1 MQRYAVRNAAD
12 PAEEECQRQ
21 ASPKPLGPVDA
32 GPGAKTNPMMWI
44 VRLALRRPYTFVVF
58 ALLVL
63 IVGVF
68 SIESMPTDIF
78 PNIDIPVVTVVWV
91 FTGLSAD
98 QVANRIVTNAERG
111 MTTTVNDIEH
121 IESTSLVGLAVIKVY
136 FHPGVNVGNA
146 VGQITAISQS
156 QLRFLPPGS
165 TPPFIIQ
172 YNASSVPIMQLGLS
186 GQGLNEQ
193 QLNDLAT
200 NTIRLYF
207 ATIEGAQSPYP
218 YGGKQ
223 RQIEV
228 DIDPNALQARGL
240 SPADVV
246 TAIGNQNLIA
256 PSGTI
261 KLDRFEYQV
270 ETNSQPPLVQ
280 QLNDLPIKA
289 VNGTIVYIHD
299 VAHVRDGNPPQT
311 NIVRVDGHRAIMM
324 NILKIGSASTLDII
338 KGVRG
343 VITSPYVLGQLPPAL
358 KITALADQ
366 SIFVRNSIDGVVHE
380 AIIAACLTAVMI
392 LVFLGSWRS
401 TIIIAVSI
409 PLSILCSLI
418 VLDTLHQTINIMTL
432 GGMALAVGILVDDAT
447 VAIENI
453 NRYLEIGK
461 DLEQAILDG
470 SAQIATPAFVS
481 TLAICI
487 VFVPIFFLTGV
498 AHYLFVPMAEAVVF
512 AMLAS
517 YFLSRTLVPT
527 MAKYLLREHDDA
539 EAARKQ
545 ASRNPFTRFQRGFET
560 AFERFRHAYLRLL
573 VFCADHAAAFIVIF
587 LVFMAGSGLAL
598 TPWLGA
604 DFFPSVDSGQFTIH
618 VRAHTGTRIEETA
631 ALCDRIE
638 QTIRQQIP
646 PDELATILDNIGLP
660 YSALNLSY
668 SVSAPVGPSDA
679 DIQVQLAP
687 KHHPTDAYVQ
697 RIRKA
702 LAAQYPGV
710 TFYRVPV
717 DIVTQILNF
726 GLASPI
732 DIQIIGPNLYA
743 NRALAERMLNE
754 VRYVPGAVDA
764 RIQQP
769 FNYPNFTVNV
779 DRTRAQ
785 ATGLTQQNVAQS
797 LLVALSG
804 SFQTSP
810 SFYLDPRNGV
820 SYSVAVQTPQYKLDS
835 MPELKSLPI
844 TGAVAPQVQGASPST
859 VAPGSDASARTGAS
873 FTGAP
878 GAGKPVQIL
887 GNLASF
893 VPGAEQATVSHY
905 DVQPVIDI
913 FTNVEGADL
922 GSVTK
927 AMQRIVEEHQKDLP
941 RGSQIILRGQ
951 SETMYRS
958 YIGLLSGL
966 AFSILLVYLLIVV
979 NFQSWLDPFL
989 IVAALP
995 AALAGIVW
1003 FLFLTGT
1010 RLSVPALTGAIMCMG
1025 VATANSILVVSFA
1038 REQLEIL
1045 VGDARTAALNA
1056 GFVRLRP
1063 VLMTALAMIIGMVPM
1078 SLGLGEGGEQ
1088 NAPLGRA
1095 VIGGLL
1101 LATGATL
1108 FFVPVFFSVVHGW
1121 LERRRRAKQPA
1132 GQNAGRDELE

>member
-1 MQRYAVRNAAD
+1 
-12 PAEEECQRQ
+12 
-21 ASPKPLGPVDA
+21 
-32 GPGAKTNPMMWI
+32 MMWI

-58 ALLVL
+58 ALLIL
-63 IVGVF
+63 ILGVF

-78 PNIDIPVVTVVWV
+78 PNINIPVVTVVW
-91 FTGLSAD
+91 FFNGLSAD
-98 QVANRIVTNAERG
+98 QMADRITTNAERG

-121 IESTSLVGLAVIKVY
+121 IESQSLVGTSIIKVY
-136 FHPGVNVGNA
+136 FHPNVNIGQA
-146 VGQITAISQS
+146 VAGISAISQV
-156 QLRFLPPGS
+156 QLRSLPPGT

-172 YNASSVPIMQLGLS
+172 YNASSVPVLQLGLS
-186 GQGLNEQ
+186 GPGLNEQ
-193 QLNDLAT
+193 QLNDMATITIRVALAT
-200 NTIRLYF
+200 V
-207 ATIEGAQSPYP
+207 EGAQSPYP

-223 RQIEV
+223 RQIQV
-228 DIDPNALQARGL
+228 DLDLNALQARGM

-246 TAIGNQNLIA
+246 NAITNQNVIA

-270 ETNSQPPLVQ
+270 ETNSAPSLLEA
-280 QLNDLPIKA
+280 LNNMPVKS
-289 VNGTIVYIHD
+289 VNGSVVYIRD

-311 NIVRVDGHRAIMM
+311 NIVRVDGHRASMM
-324 NILKIGSASTLDII
+324 NILKIGSTSTLDII
-338 KGVRG
+338 KHVRE
-343 VITSPYVLGQLPPAL
+343 IISSPSLKGQLPPQL
-358 KITALADQ
+358 KIVALSDQ
-366 SIFVRNSIDGVVHE
+366 SIFVRNSIEGVVHE

-409 PLSILCSLI
+409 PLSILCSLV
-418 VLDTLHQTINIMTL
+418 VLYALHETINIMTL
-432 GGMALAVGILVDDAT
+432 GGLALAVGILVDDAT

-453 NRYLEIGK
+453 NRFLEEGK
-461 DLEQAILDG
+461 ELEQAILDG
-470 SAQIATPAFVS
+470 AEQIATPALVS
-481 TLAICI
+481 TFAICI
-487 VFVPIFFLTGV
+487 VFVPMFLLSGV
-498 AHYLFVPMAEAVVF
+498 ARYLFVPMAKAVIF

-527 MAKYLLREHDDA
+527 MARYMLQEHDDA
-539 EAARKQ
+539 EVQRKH
-545 ASRNPFTRFQRGFET
+545 ASRNPLTRFQL
-560 AFERFRHAYLRLL
+560 AFEERFERMRHGYVRLL
-573 VFCADHAAAFIVIF
+573 ALCIDRPGWFIAGF
-587 LVFMAGSGLAL
+587 LILALGSLALL
-598 TPWLGA
+598 TPWLGE
-604 DFFPSVDSGQFTIH
+604 DFFPAVDSGQFIIH

-631 ALCDRIE
+631 ALCDHIE
-638 QTIRQQIP
+638 ATIRQQIP
-646 PDELATILDNIGLP
+646 AGELVNILDNIGLP
-660 YSALNLSY
+660 YSSLNLSY

-679 DIQVQLAP
+679 DIQVQLSP
-687 KHHPTDAYVQ
+687 HHHPTAAYVQ
-697 RIRKA
+697 RIRSA
-702 LAAQYPGV
+702 LARQYPGV
-710 TFYRVPV
+710 TFYEVPV

-726 GLASPI
+726 GLAAPI
-732 DIQIIGPNLYA
+732 DIQVLGPNLYA
-743 NRALAERMLNE
+743 NRALAERILNE

-769 FNYPNFTVNV
+769 FNYPNLTVNV

-785 ATGLTQQNVAQS
+785 EIGLTQQNVAQS

-804 SFQTSP
+804 SFQASP
-810 SFYLDPRNGV
+810 NFYLDPRNGV
-820 SYSVAVQTPQYKLDS
+820 SYNIAIQSPQYRLDS
-835 MPELKSLPI
+835 MAELESLPI
-844 TGAVAPQVQGASPST
+844 TGSAASQTPGLAPST
-859 VAPGSDASARTGAS
+859 AAPGSITAA
-873 FTGAP
+873 AP
-878 GAGKPVQIL
+878 GAAATAAPGAPAPVQVL
-887 GNLASF
+887 GNLASI
-893 VPGAEQATVSHY
+893 VPGAEQGVISHY

-913 FTNVEGADL
+913 YTNVEGTDL
-922 GSVTK
+922 GSVTR
-927 AMQRIVEEHQKDLP
+927 AMEKIVAEHKNDLP
-941 RGSQIILRGQ
+941 KGSTFILRGQ

-958 YIGLLSGL
+958 YFGLLSGL
-966 AFSILLVYLLIVV
+966 VFSILLVYLLIVV

-1003 FLFLTGT
+1003 ILFLTGT

-1045 VGDARTAALNA
+1045 VGDARKAALNA

-1063 VLMTALAMIIGMVPM
+1063 VIMTALAMIIGMVPL

-1121 LERRRRAKQPA
+1121 LERQRKSAQRIPDGA
-1132 GQNAGRDELE
+1132 GFDELE